1 MIRLFCL
8 PAQGTPMVLCGDEFA
23 QTRGGNNNWYG
34 HDAPWTSFPW
44 DKAAEQ
50 EGFFRFYAG
59 ARLTLTLCRVPHV
72 LTLPRHALR
81 VCHPLV

>member
-34 HDAPWTSFPW
+34 HDTKMTRFEW
-44 DKAAEQ
+44 DLLERTRDD
-50 EGFFRFYAG
+50 FFRFY
-59 ARLTLTLCRVPHV
+59 R
-72 LTLPRHALR
+72 
-81 VCHPLV
+81 